1 MSIIKILKWW
11 FLNVLGG
18 FFCKNSLTLGLSPAH
33 PCSVSS
39 LPTTAPLLSIFPP
52 RLALA
57 CQRHASPKEAVSQH
71 CPCHRHPALRYSL
84 SRDGDLTVALASL
97 YMKWNSSA
105 PYIYY
110 LHVLNI
116 WGRAWRLAPYV
127 LLPFPGYTW
136 KTIITAESSS
146 FPPSDKSVHA
156 NWYLR
161 YIP

>member
-1 MSIIKILKWW
+1 ML
-11 FLNVLGG
+11 LEV
-18 FFCKNSLTLGLSPAH
+18 FFCKNSLTLGLSPTH

-39 LPTTAPLLSIFPP
+39 LPTIAPLRSILPP

-57 CQRHASPKEAVSQH
+57 CQRHTSSKEAVSQH
-71 CPCHRHPALRYSL
+71 CPYHNLRCSL
-84 SRDGDLTVALASL
+84 SSDGDLTVISLASL
-97 YMKWNSSA
+97 YIKWNSSA

-110 LHVLNI
+110 LHMLNT

-146 FPPSDKSVHA
+146 FPPSNKSVHA